1 MPSGYDLST
10 KVPFRLLQGRLGVYD
25 KQPFDPDDTTISG
38 VHQQYLHAQANGGN
52 S

>member
-25 KQPFDPDDTTISG
+25 KQPFEPDTTTIDG
-38 VHQQYLHAQANGGN
+38 VRQQYLKAQVSGGN